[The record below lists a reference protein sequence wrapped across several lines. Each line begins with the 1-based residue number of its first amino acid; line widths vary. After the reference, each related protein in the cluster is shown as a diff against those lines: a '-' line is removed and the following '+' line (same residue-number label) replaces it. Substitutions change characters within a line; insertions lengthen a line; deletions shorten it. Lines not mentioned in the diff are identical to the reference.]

1 MSDAEEI
8 VHCLLTY
15 WVDTVEL
22 VQLTV
27 ELYKEINLGEKHPMD
42 KVHCLISVSSAG
54 KLCSCIK
61 DSSKLSSSFPVTA
74 GDDFSL
80 FWTLCL
86 IPI

>member
-15 WVDTVEL
+15 WVD
-22 VQLTV
+22 TV

-54 KLCSCIK
+54 ELCSCIK
-61 DSSKLSSSFPVTA
+61 DSSKLSSSFYVTA